1 MEATPPRYQA
11 IECKTIDSTVISG
24 WLYTV
29 EGPAPA
35 IIMSHGFN
43 CVKSM
48 TLPDVAEAFQSL
60 GYNVLLYDGRSVG
73 ESGGHLSNLIDPLQ
87 MAEDLSD
94 IYTYV
99 AGLPSVDAQKIA
111 LWGISF
117 GAVISA
123 CAAAIDRRPKALVMV
138 CPLFSYVQPHRAER
152 AYATL
157 IKDRVSQLCGN
168 QPYSLPVFTPRGENP
183 LGMGGSGATGG
194 LEAYN
199 LMKQAAE
206 AENPHFRD
214 RVMFQT
220 YHKLAMFRPKEYMD
234 MIRTPVLMVIPELDN
249 ISPPQEQRE
258 AFARIQS
265 PKTEYCAK
273 DKGHLNILTG
283 EKSKELVTTMAEFLR
298 VILEGSIGP
307 PIDE

>member
-1 MEATPPRYQA
+1 M
-11 IECKTIDSTVISG
+11 
-24 WLYTV
+24 
-29 EGPAPA
+29 
-35 IIMSHGFN
+35 
-43 CVKSM
+43 
-48 TLPDVAEAFQSL
+48 
-60 GYNVLLYDGRSVG
+60 
-73 ESGGHLSNLIDPLQ
+73 
-87 MAEDLSD
+87 
-94 IYTYV
+94 
-99 AGLPSVDAQKIA
+99 DAQKIA

-123 CAAAIDRRPKALVMV
+123 CAVAIDRRPKALVMV
-138 CPLFSYVQPHRAER
+138 CPLFSYVQPDRAER

-157 IKDRVSQLCGN
+157 MKDRVSQLRGN
-168 QPYSLPVFTPRGENP
+168 QPYSLPVFSPRGENP
-183 LGMGGSGATGG
+183 VGMGGSGGPGG

-199 LMKQAAE
+199 LMKQASE

-220 YHKLAMFRPKEYMD
+220 YHKLAMFRPMEYMN

-258 AFARIQS
+258 ALARIQS

-283 EKSKELVTTMAEFLR
+283 DTLKELIAAMAEFLS
-298 VILEGSIGP
+298 VTLDGSVGSP
-307 PIDE
+307 SDE

>member
-1 MEATPPRYQA
+1 M
-11 IECKTIDSTVISG
+11 
-24 WLYTV
+24 
-29 EGPAPA
+29 
-35 IIMSHGFN
+35 
-43 CVKSM
+43 
-48 TLPDVAEAFQSL
+48 
-60 GYNVLLYDGRSVG
+60 
-73 ESGGHLSNLIDPLQ
+73 
-87 MAEDLSD
+87 
-94 IYTYV
+94 
-99 AGLPSVDAQKIA
+99 AGLPSVNAQKIV

-138 CPLFSYVQPHRAER
+138 CPLFSYVQPHKAER

-157 IKDRVSQLCGN
+157 IKDRVSQLRGN

-183 LGMGGSGATGG
+183 LGMGGSGGPGG

-199 LMKQAAE
+199 LMKQASE
-206 AENPHFRD
+206 ADNPHFRN

-220 YHKLAMFRPKEYMD
+220 YHKLAMFRPKEYME

-265 PKTEYCAK
+265 PKTEYRAK

-283 EKSKELVTTMAEFLR
+283 ESSKELVAVMVEFLR
-298 VILEGSIGP
+298 VTLEGS

>member
-1 MEATPPRYQA
+1 
-11 IECKTIDSTVISG
+11 
-24 WLYTV
+24 
-29 EGPAPA
+29 
-35 IIMSHGFN
+35 
-43 CVKSM
+43 M
-48 TLPDVAEAFQSL
+48 TLPDVAEAFQTQ

-73 ESGGHLSNLIDPLQ
+73 ESGGRLSNLIDPLQ
-87 MAEDLSD
+87 MAEDLSGKWSEYLRAKHLLPQDFDPSQLPPTPD

-99 AGLPSVDAQKIA
+99 ASLPSVNAQKIA

-123 CAAAIDRRPKALVMV
+123 CAAAIDRRPKALVMI
-138 CPLFSYVQPHRAER
+138 CPLFSYVQPHRAEH

-157 IKDRVSQLCGN
+157 IKDRVSQLRGN
-168 QPYSLPVFTPRGENP
+168 QPYSLPVFTSRGENS
-183 LGMGGSGATGG
+183 LGMGGSGGSGG
-194 LEAYN
+194 LEVYN
-199 LMKQAAE
+199 LMKQASK

-220 YHKLAMFRPKEYMD
+220 YHKLAMFRPKEYMG
-234 MIRTPVLMVIPELDN
+234 MIRTPVLMIIPELDN

-258 AFARIQS
+258 AFARIQC
-265 PKTEYCAK
+265 PKTEYYVK

-283 EKSKELVTTMAEFLR
+283 ETSKELVAVMAEFLR
-298 VILEGSIGP
+298 VAMEGA